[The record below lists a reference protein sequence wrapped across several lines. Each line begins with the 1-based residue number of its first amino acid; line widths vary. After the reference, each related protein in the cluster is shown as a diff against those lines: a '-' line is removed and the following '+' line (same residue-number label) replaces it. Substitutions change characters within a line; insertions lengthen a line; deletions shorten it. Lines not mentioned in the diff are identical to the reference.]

1 MLNYLFMKPIHFLA
15 LLSMFFLLTAGN
27 LFSGEKTTTF
37 ELQLDPY
44 YTAFGMYNCLIAKKM
59 EHLSGKT
66 ESQIYA
72 HLLKKFYLPRILVF
86 EMSINPLPYAGT
98 LTKKHYNSFYND
110 TQISDSLNLVKA
122 VTAGFEEP
130 WAFSIFLG
138 NVVSFDSIKNDFL
151 GKRKGYSGFLMDVGN
166 KHIKNNSLIDDN
178 WIQTEVKLKGEQI
191 LTGRSL
197 IWSFRVGSKFH
208 SNSDISDSF
217 FVGFRRSRTDFKNS
231 GNFWLHNSGFTYA
244 SYFSQKTLK
253 PTKHVFLVNK
263 KFPFKKSR
271 KAFSLGVGFVWE
283 SNNKYSGKLAAS
295 DTSPNFQFIIRPN
308 LEF

>member
-1 MLNYLFMKPIHFLA
+1 MKHLRFFA
-15 LLSMFFLLTAGN
+15 LLSMFFLLTIGN

-44 YTAFGMYNCLIAKKM
+44 YSAFGMYNCLIAEEM

-86 EMSINPLPYAGT
+86 EISVNPLPYGGT
-98 LTKKHYNSFYND
+98 LIKKHHNGFYNN
-110 TQISDSLNLVKA
+110 TQVSDSLNLVKS

-138 NVVSFDSIKNDFL
+138 NVVSFDSIKKDFS
-151 GKRKGYSGFLMDVGN
+151 GKRKGYSGFLLDFGN
-166 KHIKNNSLIDDN
+166 QHIKDNSLISDN

-191 LTGRSL
+191 LTNRSL
-197 IWSFRVGSKFH
+197 TWSFRVGSKFH

-217 FVGFRRSRTDFKNS
+217 FVGFRRSRTDFKQS
-231 GNFWLHNSGFTYA
+231 GNFLLNNSGFEYA
-244 SYFSQKTLK
+244 SYFSQDKFK
-253 PTKHVFLVNK
+253 PIKHLFLVNK

-271 KAFSLGVGFVWE
+271 KAFSLGLGFVWE
-283 SNNKYSGKLAAS
+283 SDNKYSGNLAAS
-295 DTSPNFQFIIRPN
+295 DTSNNFQIIIRPN